1 MRTPDRLAV
10 ALTVVLLA
18 TSACA
23 SSGDRPSSTTP
34 GAPTPTATAPSATA
48 TATAS
53 DTASPT
59 PSGGSATLPDD
70 LRTRPAVAAAIADT
84 ARREKVRPDQVAVA
98 AWSQVTWNDG
108 SLGCPKKGK
117 SYTQALVE
125 GELLLLQTDTGLFQY
140 NARTGGPFA
149 YCATPSSNYSV
160 GS

>member
-1 MRTPDRLAV
+1 MRTPYRVAVVLA
-10 ALTVVLLA
+10 VVLLA
-18 TSACA
+18 ATACS
-23 SSGDRPSSTTP
+23 SSGDD
-34 GAPTPTATAPSATA
+34 PTASPAPG
-48 TATAS
+48 
-53 DTASPT
+53 SPT
-59 PSGGSATLPDD
+59 PSGPASTSAGATGTASPSPSGGSAALPDD
-70 LRTRPAVAAAIADT
+70 LRSRPAVAAAIADT
-84 ARREKVRPDQVAVA
+84 AEREKVRPDQVAVA

>member
-23 SSGDRPSSTTP
+23 SSGDLPSSTTP

-48 TATAS
+48 TAS

-59 PSGGSATLPDD
+59 PSGGSAALPDD

-84 ARREKVRPDQVAVA
+84 ARREKVRPDQVDIA
-98 AWSQVTWNDG
+98 AWSPVTWNDG
-108 SLGCPKKGK
+108 SIGCPEKGK
-117 SYTQALVE
+117 AYTQALVE
-125 GELLLLQTDTGLFQY
+125 GHLLLLQTETGLFQY
-140 NARTGGPFA
+140 NAGGDGPFA
-149 YCATPSSNYSV
+149 YCATPSPNYSV
-160 GS
+160 GG